1 MKQLL
6 FTTLFLITVQ
16 FANGQKKALTFK
28 EGEAKGL
35 TVEYLDKKY
44 ENALDA
50 DPSKAVF
57 SNRSDDFINAYKLL
71 LTDLGSFLKKE
82 NFELKKPTRVVHR
95 IYFKK
100 SGEIDYYLINLAPS
114 GLDDKQQKQFLS
126 ILNKF
131 VKTHKISI
139 TGNKDFAQCGPAVY
153 QN

>member
-1 MKQLL
+1 MKQILL
-6 FTTLFLITVQ
+6 NTLFLMIVQ
-16 FANGQKKALTFK
+16 VAIGQKKALTFQ
-28 EGEAKGL
+28 EGETKGL

-44 ENALDA
+44 SNALDSDA
-50 DPSKAVF
+50 TKAVF
-57 SNRSDDFINAYKLL
+57 GNRSEEFINAYKLL

-82 NFELKKPTRVVHR
+82 NFVLTKPTRVIHR

-100 SGEIDYYLINLAPS
+100 SGEIDHYLINLAPS
-114 GLDDKQQKQFLS
+114 GLTDKQQKQFLT

-131 VKTHKISI
+131 AKTHKISI